1 MPSVFLIEMEMV
13 QLMQRYHIHLS
24 TSSMISIRY
33 IFIIIVVFSYSGTG
47 ICDEGYGFV
56 SIRRYS
62 TSIIQTEC
70 LTGFSGMEK
79 LNEKYGMR
87 SII

>member
-1 MPSVFLIEMEMV
+1 
-13 QLMQRYHIHLS
+13 MQNAFSLFDRDGDGTINAKVTH
-24 TSSMISIRY
+24 TSIY
-33 IFIIIVVFSYSGTG
+33 LFHDFNKVHNIINVVFSYSGTG

-79 LNEKYGMR
+79 LNESME
-87 SII
+87 